1 MENPGT
7 RIKKEREA
15 LGWSQQKL
23 ADEISRIKKS
33 KISRAAV
40 AQWEGG
46 SSKTQKP
53 ENLFPAA
60 IALGLDVSWV
70 LYGTGNKYMPPV
82 SIEAK
87 AKIADDFF
95 VISSELEKRSSGK
108 SATPGLS
115 DEESQLL
122 NSFQA
127 LDSKEDRAEVL
138 FFVAA
143 KADMSDLRRL
153 QILSAGQKSRK

>member
-7 RIKKEREA
+7 RIKSEREA

-40 AQWEGG
+40 AQWEAG

-60 IALGLDVSWV
+60 IALGLDVQWV
-70 LYGTGNKYMPPV
+70 MYGKGNKYMPPA

-87 AKIADDFF
+87 AKMEDELYVIASD
-95 VISSELEKRSSGK
+95 LHKREPSNQVN
-108 SATPGLS
+108 GL
-115 DEESQLL
+115 DAEEVQLL
-122 NSFQA
+122 NNFQA
-127 LDSKEDRAEVL
+127 LDSKEDRSEVL

-153 QILSAGQKSRK
+153 QNLSAAQKNRK

>member
-7 RIKKEREA
+7 RIKSEREA

-40 AQWEGG
+40 AQWEAG

-60 IALGLDVSWV
+60 IALGVDVQW
-70 LYGTGNKYMPPV
+70 LMYGTGNKYMPPV
-82 SIEAK
+82 SIESK
-87 AKIADDFF
+87 AKIEESIF
-95 VISSELEKRSSGK
+95 VVSNDLQKRSETK
-108 SATPGLS
+108 PATGLS
-115 DEESQLL
+115 EEELQLL
-122 NSFQA
+122 NSFNA
-127 LDSKEDRAEVL
+127 LGKEDRSEAL

-143 KADMSDLRRL
+143 KADISDLKRL
-153 QILSAGQKSRK
+153 QQAALQIKSRK